1 VNDGHLLVAY
11 HGCDIV
17 TRDLLVTGRTT
28 LKDSKND
35 YDWLGSG
42 IYFFEGDAERAL
54 SFAEAASVQPERRY
68 TASPVVTP
76 AVVGAVLC
84 VQRTLDMT
92 TKQGLLEF
100 ADASVQLARV
110 WDAQGVEQNRR
121 PCNVPPNE
129 NDGDVL
135 LRKLDNAV
143 IEFIH
148 ASREEIE
155 PGYQMVRGAF
165 RQGPELA
172 LHSGFHK
179 DSHIQLAVRDRACI
193 VGWFL
198 PSGDQLLE
206 ELDFLEA
213 KNRHDVAVRNYS
225 KQKPRIRTNI
235 GH

>member
-1 VNDGHLLVAY
+1 MNDGHLLVAY
-11 HGCDIV
+11 HGCDVI
-17 TRDLLVTGRTT
+17 TRDLLVTGRTA
-28 LKDSKND
+28 LKDSRND

-68 TASPVVTP
+68 TSAPIATP

-100 ADASVQLARV
+100 ADASVQLVAV
-110 WDAQGVEQNRR
+110 WDAKGMEQHRR
-121 PCNVPPNE
+121 PRNVPPEE
-129 NDGDVL
+129 NDSDVL

-148 ASREEIE
+148 ASREEGD

-172 LHSGFHK
+172 PHSGFHK
-179 DSHIQLAVRDRACI
+179 DSHIQLAVRDGACI

-198 PSGDQLLE
+198 PSGDKLLE
-206 ELDFLEA
+206 EAGFVAA
-213 KNRHDVAVRNYS
+213 KNQYDIAVQTYS
-225 KQKPRIRTNI
+225 KRKPRVRASADD
-235 GH
+235 